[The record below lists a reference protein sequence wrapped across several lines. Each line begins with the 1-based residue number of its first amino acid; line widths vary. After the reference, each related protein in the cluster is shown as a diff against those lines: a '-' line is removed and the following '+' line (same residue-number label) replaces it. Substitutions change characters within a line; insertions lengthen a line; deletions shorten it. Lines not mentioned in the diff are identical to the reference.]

1 MKKNNAKR
9 TKSLRSKSVTVV
21 LVAAAILSIIAV
33 IISGSFYSYNMFGHY
48 KKLAEQLADTAASE
62 MSAEDIMRYYKE
74 VKETKPYYDDEKYW
88 SDEEY
93 RAEYDKKAEAI
104 KDEKYQAMLN
114 TLFIFEDQSKERND
128 IEYIYVQVLDGN
140 EVTYIFDADHTEEQ
154 YQLGVVRPVSDEI
167 AGTKGL
173 EYGIPA
179 FISNT
184 AEDGWLCSCM
194 RPVLDA
200 DGNPV
205 ALVGVDISMSKV
217 VTEGIVYLV
226 TLIAII
232 LLTVG
237 LLIFLIVNGVDR
249 ALVKPINLLSN
260 AARTFVEDKD
270 KTNDEESSIS
280 SLNIKTNDE
289 IETLSDSIQQMER
302 DINEYI
308 KNLTAVTA
316 ERERIGA
323 ELELATRIQ
332 ADMLPNIFP
341 AFPDREDF
349 DIYASMTPAKEVGGD
364 FYDFFLVDDK
374 HLAMVMADV
383 SGKGVPAALFMMMS
397 KILIQTSAMSGKSP
411 ADVLESINNQICA
424 NNREEMFVTVWL
436 GILDLESGILTA
448 ANAGHEKPIVKHIN
462 GDFEFFKDRNGFVI
476 GGMSGLKYKNYEIQ
490 LEKGSKLFIYT
501 DGVAEAT
508 NASDE
513 LYGIERMVD
522 ALNSAKDESPQR
534 ILERIKESV
543 DGFVGE
549 APQFDDL
556 TMLAIEFIGQDGS
569 DDNTEEITFEATL
582 ENVPKAVDFVSEK
595 AEGAA
600 FSMKDKYQIDVA
612 VDEIVS
618 NVARYAYEGTPGG
631 DVTIRVSQKP
641 DRLAITV
648 IDSGMPYNPLEK
660 EDPDVTLSA
669 DERGIGGYG
678 IFIVKKVMDEV
689 KYEHKDGKNI
699 FTMIKNI

>member
-154 YQLGVVRPVSDEI
+154 YQLGVVRPVSGEI

-260 AARTFVEDKD
+260 AARTFVGP
-270 KTNDEESSIS
+270 IS
-280 SLNIKTNDE
+280 
-289 IETLSDSIQQMER
+289 R
-302 DINEYI
+302 
-308 KNLTAVTA
+308 
-316 ERERIGA
+316 
-323 ELELATRIQ
+323 
-332 ADMLPNIFP
+332 
-341 AFPDREDF
+341 
-349 DIYASMTPAKEVGGD
+349 
-364 FYDFFLVDDK
+364 
-374 HLAMVMADV
+374 
-383 SGKGVPAALFMMMS
+383 
-397 KILIQTSAMSGKSP
+397 
-411 ADVLESINNQICA
+411 
-424 NNREEMFVTVWL
+424 
-436 GILDLESGILTA
+436 
-448 ANAGHEKPIVKHIN
+448 
-462 GDFEFFKDRNGFVI
+462 
-476 GGMSGLKYKNYEIQ
+476 
-490 LEKGSKLFIYT
+490 
-501 DGVAEAT
+501 
-508 NASDE
+508 
-513 LYGIERMVD
+513 
-522 ALNSAKDESPQR
+522 
-534 ILERIKESV
+534 
-543 DGFVGE
+543 
-549 APQFDDL
+549 
-556 TMLAIEFIGQDGS
+556 
-569 DDNTEEITFEATL
+569 
-582 ENVPKAVDFVSEK
+582 
-595 AEGAA
+595 
-600 FSMKDKYQIDVA
+600 
-612 VDEIVS
+612 
-618 NVARYAYEGTPGG
+618 
-631 DVTIRVSQKP
+631 
-641 DRLAITV
+641 
-648 IDSGMPYNPLEK
+648 
-660 EDPDVTLSA
+660 
-669 DERGIGGYG
+669 
-678 IFIVKKVMDEV
+678 
-689 KYEHKDGKNI
+689 
-699 FTMIKNI
+699 